1 MFTPCFDSEYY
12 GMHWVHFA
20 CGIAAF
26 FSRVKQC
33 YNLRAKLILDFENPL
48 YSGRARWYTLPKY
61 MVKAN
66 KIRHIL
72 ALVIVLATL
81 YVAVSLALKLGVGGK
96 KKEGLPALPRNV
108 EISLSKIHYTE
119 TKNGIKQWDL
129 FAEKGEYDKAR
140 DVTRL
145 SGVRLVLHER
155 GKRGDITL
163 VSDQADYFNASKD
176 VKLSGN
182 VVAKSESGM
191 EFTTG
196 QAFYQS
202 NRSVVI
208 TDDRVRFTDSG
219 MSVTGI
225 GMELFVKTRQVRIL
239 RDVTAT
245 VTPGKRG

>member
-1 MFTPCFDSEYY
+1 M
-12 GMHWVHFA
+12 
-20 CGIAAF
+20 
-26 FSRVKQC
+26 
-33 YNLRAKLILDFENPL
+33 AK
-48 YSGRARWYTLPKY
+48 T
-61 MVKAN
+61 N

-72 ALVIVLATL
+72 ASVIVLATL
-81 YVAVSLALKLGVGGK
+81 YVAVSLALKLGVGDR

-129 FAEKGEYDKAR
+129 FADKGEYDKAR

-145 SGVRLVLHER
+145 AGVRLVLHER
-155 GKRGDITL
+155 GKGGDITL

-176 VKLSGN
+176 VSLAGN

-196 QAFYQS
+196 RASYQS
-202 NRSVVI
+202 NRSLVV
-208 TDDRVRFTDSG
+208 TDDRVRFTDGG
-219 MSVTGI
+219 MSVTGV
-225 GMELFVKTRQVRIL
+225 GMELSVKTRQVRIM

-245 VTPGKRG
+245 VAPGKKG